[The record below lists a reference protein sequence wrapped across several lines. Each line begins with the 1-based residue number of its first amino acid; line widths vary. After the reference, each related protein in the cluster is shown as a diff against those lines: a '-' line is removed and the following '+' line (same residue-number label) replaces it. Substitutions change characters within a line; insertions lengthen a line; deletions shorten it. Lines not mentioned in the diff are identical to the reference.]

1 MTATTNEINSPS
13 ENETPTRSKVNLWAV
28 LAVVFVLGLL
38 ALLGWGLVN
47 TNRTRP
53 IEGSPAPEFTVQ
65 YYDGYDWQG
74 KESSA
79 LSDYEGQVVV
89 LNFWA
94 SWCVECRY
102 EADLLEQT
110 WKDYR
115 DDGVVFLGVAYVDV
129 EPKSREYLT
138 EFNVTYP
145 NAPDLRSL
153 ISRAYEITGVP
164 ETFIIDQQGEIAYVH
179 IGPIDAPT
187 LYGQIN
193 QLIGE

>member
-1 MTATTNEINSPS
+1 MTATTNEMSSPS
-13 ENETPTRSKVNLWAV
+13 ENEAPAKSKVNLWAV
-28 LAVVFVLGLL
+28 LAVVLVLGLL

-74 KESSA
+74 KDAST
-79 LSDYEGQVVV
+79 LSDYEGHVVV

-102 EADLLEQT
+102 EADLLEQA

-187 LYGQIN
+187 LSSQIN
-193 QLIGE
+193 QLISE